1 MRRDRQTGRW
11 TRNRTIPNRWLPIG
25 VAVVMGIGFMAP
37 RDSSAFTVEVSSGQF
52 TGQTNV
58 YSSVTSFSISI
69 EVLEPLASGA
79 FVNPALGD
87 IEFLIRGTLDP
98 TTPARMA
105 NPLFTGFAVDDLAT
119 LRGQDFYDLGNALS
133 FEIAGGAD
141 LTDGLQ
147 VSELVGPGLVF
158 EFDGR
163 ELGTGRYHPP
173 ILQLFSDGTGS
184 LRNSNNTGG
193 INPFTGVEVN
203 AMVGDE
209 YIAELTFDPA
219 AMTLVTPEPG
229 TALLLG
235 LGLAALGTGGR
246 SKRPVTDRADGQ
258 RRRGHRRHLVR
269 PRLCLSGSRE
279 LREISRRPRHDESDF
294 D

>member
-1 MRRDRQTGRW
+1 MNKIGTTPRW
-11 TRNRTIPNRWLPIG
+11 ILIV
-25 VAVVMGIGFMAP
+25 VASIMGIGVMAP
-37 RDSSAFTVEVSSGQF
+37 RDSSAFTIEISSAQF

-58 YSSVTSFSISI
+58 YSSVTSFSIAI
-69 EVLEPLASGA
+69 EVLGPLASGA

-105 NPLFTGFAVDDLAT
+105 NPLFTAFAVDDLAT
-119 LRGQDFYDLGNALS
+119 HSGQAFYDLGNALS
-133 FEIAGGAD
+133 FEIADAAD

-147 VSELVGPGLVF
+147 VSELVGSGLVF

-193 INPFTGVEVN
+193 VNPFTGVEVN
-203 AMVGDE
+203 AMIGDE
-209 YIAELTFDPA
+209 YIAELTFNA
-219 AMTLVTPEPG
+219 ASMTLVTPEPG

-235 LGLAALGTGGR
+235 LGLAALGTG
-246 SKRPVTDRADGQ
+246 
-258 RRRGHRRHLVR
+258 RR
-269 PRLCLSGSRE
+269 
-279 LREISRRPRHDESDF
+279 SRRDQPFPWLLMTRRCSSE
-294 D
+294 